1 MFILIPFSFS
11 QWNNKFNRNINT
23 KLYSNTIHILQR
35 MLDILVTIFE
45 LLNYWNHSLL
55 NSTKIDYIYDMNWY
69 IIINLR

>member
-11 QWNNKFNRNINT
+11 QWNNKFNKNINI
-23 KLYSNTIHILQR
+23 KLYSNTIHKLQR

-45 LLNYWNHSLL
+45 FLNYWNNILL
-55 NSTKIDYIYDMNWY
+55 NSTKINYIYGINWY